1 MQFNY
6 LLPTRFVLFII
17 KIFKHSSGLCINEV
31 HKNIDTNKPQ
41 KIQENNPEKRLKD
54 KFKNRRKR

>member
-1 MQFNY
+1 
-6 LLPTRFVLFII
+6 VLFII

-54 KFKNRRKR
+54 KFKKRRKR